1 MSTDMLPTQVL
12 GGSLA
17 RSVSLVALFLLAP
30 YSWALNPSQPPSSY
44 LQTTFTVADGLPSN
58 VVNAIVQTASGYL
71 WLGTD
76 DGLSRFNGRRFRRF
90 SFRGSSSTP
99 QGVVHALAISPAGK
113 LWIGTDTGLARIRS
127 GNLDYFN
134 PSLVSFY

>member
-30 YSWALNPSQPPSSY
+30 YSWALNPSQPASSY

-58 VVNAIVQTASGYL
+58 VVKAIVQTANGFL

-76 DGLSRFNGRRFRRF
+76 DGLSRFNGRRFRRNNE
-90 SFRGSSSTP
+90 RQATDLEIGLYQHTAKNIADPSSKRFAP
-99 QGVVHALAISPAGK
+99 H
-113 LWIGTDTGLARIRS
+113 
-127 GNLDYFN
+127 
-134 PSLVSFY
+134 